1 MIIKINISELIKV
14 HIHVIYVK
22 KVFQKMIIKIDISEL
37 IKVHIHVIYVEKDFQ
52 KMIIKIDISEIIN
65 TYTCNICEKIFLKN
79 DN

>member
-1 MIIKINISELIKV
+1 
-14 HIHVIYVK
+14 
-22 KVFQKMIIKIDISEL
+22 MIIKIDISEL

-65 TYTCNICEKIFLKN
+65 TYTCNICEKNFLKN